1 MRAGR
6 LPRFSIGEFQCF
18 PFGVMMGQ
26 TTMEILVTSV
36 RAARGLSLG
45 VTGGH
50 RLHANVR
57 AAVPLPPRHRR
68 RRSAVPQSRL
78 HLGSASVFNF
88 TYYGILSIEKIM
100 SDIEHFSKMC
110 RGLS

>member
-50 RLHANVR
+50 RLHANLR

-68 RRSAVPQSRL
+68 RRSAFHS
-78 HLGSASVFNF
+78 LGCIWALLVFL
-88 TYYGILSIEKIM
+88 ILPIM
-100 SDIEHFSKMC
+100 VF
-110 RGLS
+110 